1 MTKMQNRNRFMDMEH
16 RFVAAKGEE
25 GEGKKDWEFA
35 VTKCKL
41 VYIYNRQ
48 KGLIVWHKEQYSIS
62 CGEQ

>member
-1 MTKMQNRNRFMDMEH
+1 MDMEH

-25 GEGKKDWEFA
+25 GDGKKDWEFA